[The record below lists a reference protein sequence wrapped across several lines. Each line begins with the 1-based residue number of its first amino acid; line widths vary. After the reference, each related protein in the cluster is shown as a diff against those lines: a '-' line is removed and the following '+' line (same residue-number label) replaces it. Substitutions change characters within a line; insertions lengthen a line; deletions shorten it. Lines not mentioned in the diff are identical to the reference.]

1 MRITH
6 LRLKN
11 WRNFRSADVSLQ
23 NRVFIVGP
31 NASGKSNL
39 LDAIRFLR
47 DVATNGFQ
55 SAVDTRDGLERIR
68 CLATRSYNQSHV
80 TISINIGDDSEP
92 EKWHY
97 ELTFKSEGRGRRRP
111 IIQRELVTNKGEI
124 ILDRPN
130 QQDRDDPERLINTDL
145 GTIQSNKE
153 FREISSFLGS
163 VNYLHIVPQFL
174 RNPERVVSVKNDPYG
189 ADLPSRM
196 AKVHKR
202 TRERRLRAINKAL
215 QVAAPQ
221 FSELVLRQNEQ
232 GQWHLLGNHE
242 HWKRSP
248 ALLDERGF
256 SDGTLRLIGLLWI
269 LLDSKGP
276 VLLEEPEL
284 ALHSELASWMPSLIF
299 SVQREGKPQAILTTH
314 SAEML
319 KDAGISPREVVV
331 LQTSPN
337 GTTAVTANHFEH
349 VEDIMDMGF
358 AVGDPITPLTRP
370 ESAHDISSVFLP
382 L

>member
-189 ADLPSRM
+189 ADLPLRM

>member
-39 LDAIRFLR
+39 LDAIRFLQ
-47 DVATNGFQ
+47 DVTTSGFQ

-68 CLATRSYNQSHV
+68 CLATRYYNQGHI
-80 TISINIGDDSEP
+80 TISISIGDDSEP

-111 IIQRELVTNKGEI
+111 IIQRELVTNKGKV

-153 FREISSFLGS
+153 FREISTFLGS

-248 ALLDERGF
+248 TLLDERGF

-269 LLDSKGP
+269 LLDSNGP

-284 ALHSELASWMPSLIF
+284 ALHSELVSWMPSLIF

-319 KDAGISPREVVV
+319 NDAGISPREVIV

-349 VEDIMDMGF
+349 VEDILDMGF